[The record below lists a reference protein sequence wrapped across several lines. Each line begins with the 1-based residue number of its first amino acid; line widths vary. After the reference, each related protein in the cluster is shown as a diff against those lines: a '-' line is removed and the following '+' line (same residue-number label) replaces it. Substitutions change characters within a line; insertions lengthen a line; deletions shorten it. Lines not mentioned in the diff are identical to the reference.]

1 MRIKYIILMFAVL
14 LAFSSCGEKKKK
26 SYDEIAMSGLTTRT
40 ENLKTNIKAYA
51 NKGTVTITR
60 LSQPTST
67 QKSIS
72 ARLPRRDSG
81 IRMANG

>member
-1 MRIKYIILMFAVL
+1 MFAAL

-51 NKGTVTITR
+51 NKGTLIDR
-60 LSQPTST
+60 
-67 QKSIS
+67 KSVV
-72 ARLPRRDSG
+72 
-81 IRMANG
+81 